1 MFCALGLIFGDK
13 EGVGSSFHVL
23 GIQTHFW
30 RYRGRR
36 FSFHVLCYRTYFQWC
51 RGRRA
56 SFSCFVPRATGPG
69 FMFCAPRLVL
79 GGTEGVRYSFMFCSS
94 GLVFGGTE
102 SVGSSFSY
110 FPLPNSFW
118 AVPRAPALIFMFC
131 APRLIFRGTED
142 VGSRFHVLRSR
153 SRFGRYRRRR
163 VQLQCF
169 ALPVRIWAVQTA
181 PSLVFMILTILRV
194 SVPVF
199 MFCAPGLVFGGTMVV
214 RSSFHIL
221 CS

>member
-23 GIQTHFW
+23 GIHTHFQ

-36 FSFHVLCYRTYFQWC
+36 FSFHVLCYRTHFQWC

-79 GGTEGVRYSFMFCSS
+79 GGTEGVRYSFMFFSP

-102 SVGSSFSY
+102 GIGSSFSY

-131 APRLIFRGTED
+131 APRLIFRGTEGPVFMFYAPGLVLGGTEG
-142 VGSRFHVLRSR
+142 VGSNFNVLLSLFEFGRYRRSCFHVLRSR
-153 SRFGRYRRRR
+153 TRFRRYCGCR
-163 VQLQCF
+163 V
-169 ALPVRIWAVQTA
+169 
-181 PSLVFMILTILRV
+181 
-194 SVPVF
+194 
-199 MFCAPGLVFGGTMVV
+199 
-214 RSSFHIL
+214 
-221 CS
+221 